1 MKLSREQELY
11 LIDLGVAALLDSA
24 MHDRA
29 SSNGNR
35 PPIPDEL
42 TASIAAQVEAKHD
55 RKRGWTP
62 ERRAKFMATLARNKR
77 KRKSATA

>member
-35 PPIPDEL
+35 APIPD
-42 TASIAAQVEAKHD
+42 ASIAAQVEAKHD